1 MVFLLVS
8 KDKKLIAVPGDL
20 LEKIYAVSAKEGKT
34 PFLYISE
41 IFEQALRAHDM
52 GRSLRQVIDAYI
64 MIETVKNAGSTIISS
79 ESLHIIIQKIY
90 GDNSNEL
97 KRRWFET
104 GEWYGKYILAKFG
117 ELKNPEELKNLL
129 EAYLWDMNEIHLV
142 KMEGKTLLK
151 CISPHQPI
159 EITELSASFLE
170 GVMSALGHK
179 CVRRDIVKGVI
190 LMEFKAI

>member
-1 MVFLLVS
+1 MVS

-34 PFLYISE
+34 PFLYINE

-52 GRSLRQVIDAYI
+52 GKSLRQVIDAYI

-79 ESLHIIIQKIY
+79 ESLHAIIQKIY
-90 GDNSNEL
+90 ENSTDEL
-97 KRRWFET
+97 KKKWLET
-104 GEWYGKYILAKFG
+104 GGWYGKYILAKFG

-142 KMEGKTLLK
+142 RLDGKLLLR

-159 EITELSASFLE
+159 ELTELSASFLE
-170 GVMSALGHK
+170 GVMSALGYK
-179 CVRRDIVKGVI
+179 CIRKDIVKGVI
-190 LMEFKAI
+190 LMEFKSIE